1 MSLLVHRLTLG
12 NSELHARGHRLTVQ
26 EWRVLS
32 IVADSGPIE
41 PGDIR
46 RHGTQDKST
55 ISWAIKRLLQ
65 RKMIVRAS
73 LARDA
78 RTFEVSLGP
87 EGRAY
92 YNAVV
97 PIARRKVRQI
107 GKALK
112 PAETKELLRLIL
124 KIGLQP
130 AGKKA
135 ERQKKGRR
143 Q

>member
-1 MSLLVHRLTLG
+1 MSLLVHRLTLA
-12 NSELHARGHRLTVQ
+12 NSELYARGHRLTVQ

-32 IVADSGPIE
+32 IVADTGPIE
-41 PGDIR
+41 PGAIR
-46 RHGTQDKST
+46 RQGTQDKST

-65 RKMIVRAS
+65 RKMIVRTP

-78 RTFEVSLGP
+78 RTFEVSLSR

-107 GKALK
+107 GKALQ

-124 KIGLQP
+124 KIG
-130 AGKKA
+130 
-135 ERQKKGRR
+135 
-143 Q
+143 